1 MPTLNTGTIIAGAY
15 ADKVRRT
22 LFATTKQLQES
33 RVLKSEDVAYG
44 SAVLNQVLYKIIV
57 ETLKCD
63 KGDVV
68 RITVDYDIKDSKIN
82 WKLDTLK
89 IEWFVRKNQ
98 EEVDKLVKETLTKIN
113 I

>member
-22 LFATTKQLQES
+22 LFALTRQLQES
-33 RVLKSEDVAYG
+33 GVIKSEDVAYG
-44 SAVLNQVLYKIIV
+44 AAILNQILYKIIV

-68 RITVDYDIKDSKIN
+68 RIVVDYEIKDSKIN

-98 EEVDKLVKETLTKIN
+98 EEVDKAIKETISKIN